1 MRPRVVEIPIRPDT
15 EVTFEWKH
23 SNLMQ
28 GFYEGRDAV
37 KKLLE
42 SDAQLSRNTVD

>member
-1 MRPRVVEIPIRPDT
+1 VEIPIRPDT

-28 GFYEGRDAV
+28 GFREGRDAV
-37 KKLLE
+37 RTLLQFDE
-42 SDAQLSRNTVD
+42 QLRRHTVD